1 MANNKVIMKKGS
13 SASLPAIESGSLIF
27 ATDTGQTYLD
37 ISDTERIELR
47 DTSKASVEELTTQ
60 ITDAK
65 QYAQLL
71 DLKCFYTQ
79 SEPAE
84 TNKPCVLTL
93 PAGADTSIELKKY
106 VVENALFLINFRVG
120 NSVSQF
126 TLSIDN
132 TSITVQDCPNLSAG
146 ENLLLI
152 IYHDTDTSTIRGAIL
167 GILSS
172 KMISSAGD
180 GLTAENHIVSHLN
193 YLTKGEEDSIYG
205 GGAQVA
211 ETSQT
216 IDLSSGSATFKIPK
230 IKPGSLGHVS
240 EIENYTVTLSK
251 IDTTS
256 TAAPGS
262 IIPIYTVS
270 DPYGVSMDATIF
282 SPDGFTLDIS
292 SKTSQLIIIN
302 FESGN
307 QASEHLEFIID
318 GKQFFTTN
326 TVLFTSI
333 PFSALFLIPH
343 LNDTQ
348 IQFIGA
354 FNIKTTY
361 DEVILKYDINS
372 ETLTHSKQLTTGS
385 TTTKYGGINF
395 STAGELTNS
404 DTFSIPKI
412 KVDEYGHVV
421 SVEEDEAVL
430 SVDTSGNGMGIKE
443 FVYDAAHSSS
453 TNFVYNSVI
462 SDITIKVNDLLLLNF
477 EDDKT
482 LHPDSSLITLTLNN
496 MPTIVSTS
504 CKVNKYSKFLF
515 RVISISNPVGRI
527 EPLGEILPGLSQG
540 PDDLIT
546 LTTSANMTTL
556 GHKESGIRGN
566 AASTPGTTGE
576 PVILNVINNTTYGTA
591 PQLNFGDPI
600 AINEITVD
608 DCGHVT
614 KETEWAAN
622 LPLPKRSDFGYE
634 THAEF
639 RNIVVVS
646 SSTDV
651 STLDVPVGTIIFVKN

>member
-1 MANNKVIMKKGS
+1 MANSKVILKKGS

-37 ISDTERIELR
+37 VSDTQRIELR

-180 GLTAENHIVSHLN
+180 GLTAENRIVSHLN

-292 SKTSQLIIIN
+292 SQTSQLIIIN

-333 PFSALFLIPH
+333 PFSALFLIPY

-430 SVDTSGNGMGIKE
+430 SVKESSGVGIKE

-453 TNFVYNSVI
+453 DNFVYNSLVPGT
-462 SDITIKVNDLLLLNF
+462 TIEVNDLLLLNF
-477 EDDKT
+477 EDARII
-482 LHPDSSLITLTLNN
+482 ITGNVLGTLNN
-496 MPTIVSTS
+496 IQ
-504 CKVNKYSKFLF
+504 CKVDSATTTNKNSKALF
-515 RVISISNPVGRI
+515 RVTSVSSGQISVKT
-527 EPLGEILPGLSQG
+527 LGEILPALNIPNDSALNMSIDSFSGTS
-540 PDDLIT
+540 IT
-546 LTTSANMTTL
+546 HEEVLTT
-556 GHKESGIRGN
+556 G
-566 AASTPGTTGE
+566 TPGTTYGDL
-576 PVILNVINNTTYGTA
+576 VTGTDLKKTINL
-591 PQLNFGDPI
+591 PKVS
-600 AINEITVD
+600 VD
-608 DCGHVT
+608 KYGHVVNIQ
-614 KETEWAAN
+614 ETTLNAN
-622 LPLPKRSDFGYE
+622 FREDTLTDQTSAQY
-634 THAEF
+634 
-639 RNIVVVS
+639 RNIVVVP
-646 SSTDV
+646 STTDL

>member
-1 MANNKVIMKKGS
+1 MANNKVILKKGS

-37 ISDTERIELR
+37 VSDTERIELR
-47 DTSKASVEELTTQ
+47 DTSKVTVDQLTTQ

-65 QYAQLL
+65 QYSQLL

-93 PAGADTSIELKKY
+93 PAGADTSIEPKKY

-132 TSITVQDCPNLSAG
+132 TSITVQDCPNLSVG

-180 GLTAENHIVSHLN
+180 GLTAENRIVSHLN
-193 YLTKGEEDSIYG
+193 YLTKGEEASIYG

-216 IDLSSGSATFKIPK
+216 IDLSTGSATFKIPK
-230 IKPGSLGHVS
+230 IKPGGLGHVS

-292 SKTSQLIIIN
+292 SQTSQLIIIN

-307 QASEHLEFIID
+307 QASEHLEFIIN

-333 PFSALFLIPH
+333 PFSALFLIPY

-430 SVDTSGNGMGIKE
+430 SVKESSGVGIKE

-453 TNFVYNSVI
+453 DNFVYNSLVPGT
-462 SDITIKVNDLLLLNF
+462 TIEVNDLLLLNF
-477 EDDKT
+477 EDFAINMG
-482 LHPDSSLITLTLNN
+482 DSIGTLNN
-496 MPTIVSTS
+496 IPFEIGSGTRI
-504 CKVNKYSKFLF
+504 VNKNSKALF
-515 RVISISNPVGRI
+515 RVISVSSSKISIRNI
-527 EPLGEILPGLSQG
+527 GEISPALYNS
-540 PDDLIT
+540 DDSVLTIDRDIMVGT
-546 LTTSANMTTL
+546 SIKHKELLTT
-556 GHKESGIRGN
+556 G
-566 AASTPGTTGE
+566 TPGTTYGDL
-576 PVILNVINNTTYGTA
+576 VTGTDLKKTINLPKVSVDKYGHVVNIQET
-591 PQLNFGDPI
+591 
-600 AINEITVD
+600 AIN
-608 DCGHVT
+608 
-614 KETEWAAN
+614 AN
-622 LPLPKRSDFGYE
+622 FRADTLTDQTSAQY
-634 THAEF
+634 
-639 RNIVVVS
+639 RNIVVVPS
-646 SSTDV
+646 NTDL